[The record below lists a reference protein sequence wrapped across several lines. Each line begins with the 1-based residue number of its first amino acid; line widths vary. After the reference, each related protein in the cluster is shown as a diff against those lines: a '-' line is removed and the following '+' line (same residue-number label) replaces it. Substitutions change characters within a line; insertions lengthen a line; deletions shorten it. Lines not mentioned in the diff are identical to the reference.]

1 MRHLLLLTIVSFSL
15 SCSVIM
21 YAPKSSKNEKGY
33 WSKRIQ
39 RGVHKVYANYDSSS
53 SPKRATGYIV
63 IRGYELCQKEGRD
76 YFSIGI
82 VTEHTEFDHK
92 TLSANIYCRKRAS
105 RYGLGAS
112 LDGNTT
118 RVTKVSK
125 ANKAKLRADDV
136 ILSMNK
142 KRVTSRNDI
151 DTFLYN
157 LRSSR
162 KNMSVVVERKGKKAV
177 VKFRPLIRKDVLS
190 KADVLTVAG
199 KWNVPLNSIKGLKP

>member
-21 YAPKSSKNEKGY
+21 YAPKTSKNEKGY

-39 RGVHKVYANYDSSS
+39 KGIYKVYANFDSSS

-76 YFSIGI
+76 YFSIGV
-82 VTEHTEFDHK
+82 VTEHKEFDHK
-92 TLSANIYCRKRAS
+92 TLSANIYCRKGAS
-105 RYGLGAS
+105 KYGLGAY
-112 LDGNTT
+112 LIGNTT
-118 RVTKVSK
+118 RVSKVAK
-125 ANKAKLRADDV
+125 ANKNKLKAEDV

-142 KRVTSRNDI
+142 KRVTTRNEVDN
-151 DTFLYN
+151 FLYN

-162 KNMSVVVERKGKKAV
+162 KNMSVVVDRKGKKTIL
-177 VKFRPLIRKDVLS
+177 KFRPLIRKDVLS
-190 KADVLTVAG
+190 KADVLTVAN
-199 KWNVPLNSIKGLKP
+199 KWKVPLTSIKGLQP